1 MLRLNIEAD
10 RVERPGS
17 RLNHFLRSGCLVS
30 QCPRAKRGSDLG
42 EWTPEAETAIDLCS
56 RWAREVRAAVPCNIY
71 LFGSAI
77 YQDGDQFDAQLSD
90 LDIVVKFHEELEATE
105 RATRIEQLRGHKVML
120 ELHMVPHLHR
130 TNCEDPGVSVVPI
143 TSLELLANIHKSKS
157 RHFFTKNVFLDLLS
171 EEESIGIPSAG
182 SCSITDEARQ
192 ALEYAQDVRNHFLA
206 VSANR
211 TGGLALFDGPDPLPK
226 ALARTAAQLVT
237 EVEAGGWYDTRYGLE
252 YLWDELSRRRSESPE
267 LGQLHRKVSIRRGG
281 RGHRQPL
288 SDFDQLLL
296 AEILHDRA
304 ASAPLEPMVT
314 WEIRFGGTTLS
325 AGERERLLEE
335 LRRLVPDAEILGVFE
350 GSIVVRLRSSKR
362 SFLTMRRLLDLT
374 VLPRFFKVEQ
384 VDLLDMENGERIA
397 GFSAHGTVAR
407 IAERISEW
415 RPQPHEGSAETEG
428 SLARWL
434 ADWLVG
440 DDQLSSATLAR
451 EALIGEF
458 DRPLRADI
466 LLQFPQAGANQ
477 RVVIELVRLRHR
489 RDFFSQLGR
498 AQRLGVPTILVL
510 VGMSGELISLESDI
524 RALSALDTNIRVVP
538 IALDNG

>member
-1 MLRLNIEAD
+1 M
-10 RVERPGS
+10 
-17 RLNHFLRSGCLVS
+17 
-30 QCPRAKRGSDLG
+30 G
-42 EWTPEAETAIDLCS
+42 EWTPDAGAAIDLCS
-56 RWAREVRAAVPCNIY
+56 HWAHEVGASIPCDIY

-90 LDIVVKFHEELEATE
+90 LDIVVKFHQDLEATD
-105 RATRIEQLRGHKVML
+105 RAKRIHQLRDHKMML
-120 ELHMVPHLHR
+120 ELRMVPHLHR

-143 TSLELLANIHKSKS
+143 TLLELLTNIHKSKS
-157 RHFFTKNVFLDLLS
+157 RHFFTKNVFLDLLTQ
-171 EEESIGIPSAG
+171 EESISIPNAG
-182 SCSITDEARQ
+182 TCSIADEARQ

-206 VSANR
+206 ISANR
-211 TGGLALFDGPDPLPK
+211 TGGLAPFGGPDPLPK
-226 ALARTAAQLVT
+226 ALARTAAQLVP

-252 YLWDELSRRRSESPE
+252 FMWDELSRRRAESPE
-267 LGQLHRKVSIRRGG
+267 IRQLHRKISIRRGG
-281 RGHRQPL
+281 RGHREPL

-296 AEILHDRA
+296 AEILYDRA
-304 ASAPLEPMVT
+304 ASAPLEPMAT
-314 WEIRFGGTTLS
+314 WEIRFGGTALS

-335 LRRLVPDAEILGVFE
+335 LRSLAPDAEVLGVFE

-362 SFLTMRRLLDLT
+362 SFSMMRRLLDLQ
-374 VLPRFFKVEQ
+374 VLPLFFKVDTVE
-384 VDLLDMENGERIA
+384 LLDLENGERIA
-397 GFSAHGTVAR
+397 GFSAHGAVER

-415 RPQPHEGSAETEG
+415 RPQSHEGSAESEA

-434 ADWLVG
+434 TEWLRS
-440 DDQLSSATLAR
+440 DDQLASATLAR

-466 LLQFPQAGANQ
+466 LLQLPQFGTDQ

-510 VGMSGELISLESDI
+510 VGGPDELASLESDI
-524 RALSALDTNIRVVP
+524 RALSSVDANIRVVRVVM
-538 IALDNG
+538 DNG

>member
-1 MLRLNIEAD
+1 M
-10 RVERPGS
+10 
-17 RLNHFLRSGCLVS
+17 
-30 QCPRAKRGSDLG
+30 G
-42 EWTPEAETAIDLCS
+42 EWTPEAGAAIDLCS
-56 RWAREVRAAVPCNIY
+56 DWAHEVSEAIPCDIY

-90 LDIVVKFHEELEATE
+90 LDIVVKFHQDIEATD
-105 RATRIEQLRGHKVML
+105 RAKRIDQLRGYKMML
-120 ELHMVPHLHR
+120 ELRMVPHLHR
-130 TNCEDPGVSVVPI
+130 TNCEDAGVSVVPI

-157 RHFFTKNVFLDLLS
+157 RHFFTRNVFLDLLT
-171 EEESIGIPSAG
+171 EEESISIPTAG
-182 SCSITDEARQ
+182 TCSIQDEARQ

-206 VSANR
+206 ISANR
-211 TGGLALFDGPDPLPK
+211 TGGLSPFDGPDPLPK
-226 ALARTAAQLVT
+226 ALARTAAQLVP
-237 EVEAGGWYDTRYGLE
+237 EIEAGGWYDTRYGLE
-252 YLWDELSRRRSESPE
+252 YIWDELTRRQSESTE
-267 LGQLHRKVSIRRGG
+267 LNQLHRKISIRRGG

-304 ASAPLEPMVT
+304 SSFPLEPMAT

-335 LRRLVPDAEILGVFE
+335 LRLLVPDAEVLGVFE

-362 SFLTMRRLLDLT
+362 SFSTMGRLLDLQI
-374 VLPRFFKVEQ
+374 LPRFFKVEK
-384 VDLLDMENGERIA
+384 VDLLDIENGERIA
-397 GFSAHGTVAR
+397 GFSAHGIVER
-407 IAERISEW
+407 IAERISDW
-415 RPQPHEGSAETEG
+415 RPQSHEKSAEIEG

-434 ADWLVG
+434 LDWLG
-440 DDQLSSATLAR
+440 NDDQLSAATLAR

-466 LLQFPQAGANQ
+466 LLQFPQFGGDQ
-477 RVVIELVRLRHR
+477 RVVIELVRVRHR

-510 VGMSGELISLESDI
+510 VGEVDQLARLQSDI
-524 RALSALDTNIRVVP
+524 RALSAVDANIRVVP
-538 IALDNG
+538 VALDNG

>member
-1 MLRLNIEAD
+1 
-10 RVERPGS
+10 
-17 RLNHFLRSGCLVS
+17 
-30 QCPRAKRGSDLG
+30 LG
-42 EWTPEAETAIDLCS
+42 EWTPEAGAAIDLCS
-56 RWAREVRAAVPCNIY
+56 RWAREVRAAIPCDIY

-77 YQDGDQFDAQLSD
+77 YQDGDQFDAQMSD
-90 LDIVVKFHEELEATE
+90 LDIVVKFHQDLEATE
-105 RATRIEQLRGHKVML
+105 RAKRIEKLRGHKVVL

-143 TSLELLANIHKSKS
+143 TSLEVLANIHKSRS

-171 EEESIGIPSAG
+171 EEESISIPTAG
-182 SCSITDEARQ
+182 TCSIPDEARQ

-206 VSANR
+206 ISANS
-211 TGGLALFDGPDPLPK
+211 TGGLAPFDGPDPLPK
-226 ALARTAAQLVT
+226 SLARAAAQLVP

-267 LGQLHRKVSIRRGG
+267 LRQLHRKISIRRGG

-296 AEILHDRA
+296 AEVLHDRA
-304 ASAPLEPMVT
+304 AAAPLAPMAT
-314 WEIRFGGTTLS
+314 WEIRFGGATLT
-325 AGERERLLEE
+325 AGERERLLED
-335 LRRLVPDAEILGVFE
+335 LRSLVPDAEVLGVFE
-350 GSIVVRLRSSKR
+350 GSIIVRLRSSKR
-362 SFLTMRRLLDLT
+362 SFLTMRRLLDLH
-374 VLPRFFKVEQ
+374 VLPRFFKVEK
-384 VDLLDMENGERIA
+384 VDLLDLENGEKIA
-397 GFSAHGTVAR
+397 GFSAHGAIDR
-407 IAERISEW
+407 ISERISEW
-415 RPQPHEGSAETEG
+415 RPQSREGSAETES

-434 ADWLVG
+434 ADWLAN

-458 DRPLRADI
+458 GRPLRADI
-466 LLQFPQAGANQ
+466 LLQFPQFGADQ

-510 VGMSGELISLESDI
+510 VGISDELASLESDI
-524 RALSALDTNIRVVP
+524 RALSTVDANIRVVP
-538 IALDNG
+538 VALDNG